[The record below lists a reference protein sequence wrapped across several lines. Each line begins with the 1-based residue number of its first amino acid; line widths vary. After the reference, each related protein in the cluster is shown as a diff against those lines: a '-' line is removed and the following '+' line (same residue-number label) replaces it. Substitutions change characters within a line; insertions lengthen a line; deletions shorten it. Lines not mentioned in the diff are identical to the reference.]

1 MEKTEHDIATA
12 ASLHVKLKQGLDIN
26 TDSVKRTAAE
36 DKELMASIQIL
47 VEEPELVLQDP
58 VTSITGL
65 AFQGLLKTQI
75 AFQVCCCC

>member
-12 ASLHVKLKQGLDIN
+12 TSLRMKLKQGLDVNRDTIN
-26 TDSVKRTAAE
+26 RTTAE

-58 VTSITGL
+58 VTSVTGL
-65 AFQGLLKTQI
+65 SFQGLLKTQM
-75 AFQVCCCC
+75 AFQV